1 MEEPTLHTDFAGCC
15 FRPCGLR
22 KLKSTVH
29 DPIPRDATKS
39 FHVSK
44 RVISITL
51 RRGFLGYIWVVGVD
65 LDVTKLSGLSLTC
78 QHAPHPLDF
87 VLLLLTAARGTS
99 AELLSDDADKP
110 GLILGGV

>member
-1 MEEPTLHTDFAGCC
+1 MIQYLVMPPKGFTC
-15 FRPCGLR
+15 
-22 KLKSTVH
+22 
-29 DPIPRDATKS
+29 PID
-39 FHVSK
+39 VSNQ
-44 RVISITL
+44 VISITL
-51 RRGFLGYIWVVGVD
+51 IRGFLGYIWVVGVD

-87 VLLLLTAARGTS
+87 ILLLFTAARGTS